1 VSALMITR
9 TIYYDSQSIPR
20 KACTYLYSRGRA
32 PSSGFSD
39 WPAQQKTT
47 KKKTEKKGR
56 PLKFFIHRS
65 KLQAATSDDDHHTE
79 SQLIRAITRPRPTSA
94 CSGQLAQQ
102 WGCEKKGGGEAGGDG
117 DIHRSLSA
125 DFSQKCL
132 LMICNGGRRIL
143 TVDLFFSLFFV
154 ARADQKIRNL
164 ALGRQSTRL
173 YMGTLEYRCTA
184 T

>member
-1 VSALMITR
+1 LA
-9 TIYYDSQSIPR
+9 
-20 KACTYLYSRGRA
+20 RA
-32 PSSGFSD
+32 
-39 WPAQQKTT
+39 T
-47 KKKTEKKGR
+47 KNSEKNNGKKKGR

-79 SQLIRAITRPRPTSA
+79 SQLIRAITRPRPTTA

-102 WGCEKKGGGEAGGDG
+102 WRCEKKCGGEAGGDG
-117 DIHRSLSA
+117 DIHRCLSA

-143 TVDLFFSLFFV
+143 TVDLFFSLFSV

-164 ALGRQSTRL
+164 VLGRQSTRL